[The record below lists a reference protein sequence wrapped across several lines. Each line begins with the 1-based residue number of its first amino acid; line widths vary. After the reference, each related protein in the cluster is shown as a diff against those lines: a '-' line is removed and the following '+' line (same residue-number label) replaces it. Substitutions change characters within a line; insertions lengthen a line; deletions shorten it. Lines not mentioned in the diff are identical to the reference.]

1 MLALHT
7 PAPAPPTAPYDPL
20 RPLTAPYDRYRQ
32 AAAPCSPYD
41 PLWPLTAPYDRYTGK
56 LQLRA
61 GVVVVATWR
70 DGQVHGAGRLVY
82 GSGCEWRG
90 ELEPC
95 APHATQPELMLRA
108 ALGVETCANPNPNP
122 CPNP

>member
-1 MLALHT
+1 M
-7 PAPAPPTAPYDPL
+7 APYGPSRPLMTVTGKLQLRAALYSPL
-20 RPLTAPYDRYRQ
+20 RPLT
-32 AAAPCSPYD
+32 
-41 PLWPLTAPYDRYTGK
+41 TPYDRYTGK

-70 DGQVHGAGRLVY
+70 HGQVHGAGRLVY

-108 ALGVETCANPNPNP
+108 ALGVETCANPTPDPNPNPHPNP
-122 CPNP
+122 CPTP